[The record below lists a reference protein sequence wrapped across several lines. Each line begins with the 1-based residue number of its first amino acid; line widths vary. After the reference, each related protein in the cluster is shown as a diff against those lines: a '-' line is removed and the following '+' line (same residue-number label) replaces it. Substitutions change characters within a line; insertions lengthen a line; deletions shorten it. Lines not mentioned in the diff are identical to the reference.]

1 MKKLLSLLLCLG
13 TSVVLMA
20 QTQKVTGSVQD
31 AQTGE
36 PLIGVSVIEV
46 GTTNGVVTDI
56 DGNFKL
62 EAQSGAKLK
71 LSYVAMPR

>member
-36 PLIGVSVIEV
+36 PLIGCICH
-46 GTTNGVVTDI
+46 
-56 DGNFKL
+56 
-62 EAQSGAKLK
+62 
-71 LSYVAMPR
+71 

>member
-13 TSVVLMA
+13 TSVVLTA

-46 GTTNGVVTDI
+46 GTNNGVITDI
-56 DGNFKL
+56 
-62 EAQSGAKLK
+62 
-71 LSYVAMPR
+71 